1 MVLVLKNEMI
11 NYVVRVVLLLVI
23 TCCLS
28 HFFFLFYYYYLLQFK
43 VKKGLVVQDGT
54 APRKHLA
61 VLLLTP
67 YIYKRC
73 KNNVYGAK
81 FVSPQRRPL

>member
-1 MVLVLKNEMI
+1 MI
-11 NYVVRVVLLLVI
+11 NYVVRVFFITLLLLTYHLLLPFSQI
-23 TCCLS
+23 PK
-28 HFFFLFYYYYLLQFK
+28 FLLQFK
-43 VKKGLVVQDGT
+43 VKGLVVQDGT

-67 YIYKRC
+67 YTYKRC

-81 FVSPQRRPL
+81 FVSPKRRPL